1 MVVVEGDNVEAL
13 GALRPLSALTLIRG
27 LARSTEMPA
36 ELLISI
42 AFEYALERGGVPA
55 EFLIASSL
63 KYASDLGQ
71 RHEKP
76 ELANGFPMPGATIK
90 A

>member
-1 MVVVEGDNVEAL
+1 MRRGGEYLMVVVEGDNVEAL

-42 AFEYALERGGVPA
+42 AFEYALERGGC
-55 EFLIASSL
+55 LLSS
-63 KYASDLGQ
+63 
-71 RHEKP
+71 
-76 ELANGFPMPGATIK
+76 
-90 A
+90 